1 MKRKA
6 VSLLL
11 AFAVISS
18 LVVGCGQEETA
29 TTPTE
34 TVEATE
40 VIETE
45 NTEAT
50 EIVETEN
57 TETTEVVETETQEPT
72 ETAEQS
78 PYSFTDM
85 TATMYAQSAVN
96 VRDLPDTS
104 GNKVGGLSTND
115 EVAVT
120 GKCNE
125 TGWYRIEYNEGA
137 AYVSDKYLGDSKVE
151 TAKNTSSSSSSQSST
166 GTSSTNN
173 DSQPAASSDSGSSN
187 TGSTAS
193 KELPSNPYQL
203 NTVVEDTGSSVSFYC
218 LETFTNGVSNGYPNF
233 YDTSHQATE
242 YIMNMGKAPVDMVC
256 NGTVG
261 EYKEGIVWKWTKY
274 YN

>member
-45 NTEAT
+45 NTEVT

-78 PYSFTDM
+78 PYSYTDM
-85 TATMYAQSAVN
+85 SATMYAQRAVN

-104 GNKVGGLSTND
+104 GNKVGGLSTNQ
-115 EVAVT
+115 EVIVS

-173 DSQPAASSDSGSSN
+173 DSQPAAASDSGSSN

-193 KELPSNPYQL
+193 EELPSNPYPL
-203 NTVVEDTGSSVSFYC
+203 GVLEDNGSSVSYYYLTEPGYGKIDIEMERQASMYF
-218 LETFTNGVSNGYPNF
+218 LEHPEKKESTEEHQYSTFVGY
-233 YDTSHQATE
+233 
-242 YIMNMGKAPVDMVC
+242 
-256 NGTVG
+256 
-261 EYKEGIVWKWTKY
+261 YKEGAVWY
-274 YN
+274 VQRPYQ